1 MSYVGYGGSV
11 SVSTPSV
18 GALVADAIRSVVGD
32 PTVKLSPQTDIIL
45 STSKMAIE
53 GALGKSIQT
62 VVSTS
67 VSSSV
72 TDMASDVVGE
82 IANAVPMVGAILGWF
97 VGVVKSIVDTYS
109 TPSKSQE
116 AAQTAARCN
125 NITHW
130 YKPLPTGLGG
140 VYPCD
145 IFAKYIPLIPDY
157 DSPGTA
163 PAKAALALGYC
174 MAHSYCQRPFIGS
187 ALIAATETNSKVPA
201 ARKAQFKKLREAMA
215 AQFMRPSGDG
225 GESLWPIYMDLML
238 TEADAGHMSPGQIL
252 ASCTAAMK
260 NATTTDTYSI
270 HGCCAAAQSLV
281 IATMD
286 QWSRQTRPI
295 YTQDV
300 AKYNELKAQAAKIKA
315 DAQALI
321 NKKLGKKPTIGQALS
336 TSLIA
341 TIAGMTKPKTTTA
354 AATKKPLS
362 PVVAVGIGMAI
373 AAGGAAVLISRAK
386 HPRRH
391 A

>member
-1 MSYVGYGGSV
+1 MSYVSYGFGAA
-11 SVSTPSV
+11 VSTPSV
-18 GALVADAIRSVVGD
+18 GALVADAIQSVVGD

-62 VVSTS
+62 LVSTS

-82 IANAVPMVGAILGWF
+82 VASAVPMVGAILGWF
-97 VGVVKSIVDTYS
+97 VFVVKSIVDTYS
-109 TPSKSQE
+109 SPSKSQE

-125 NITHW
+125 NISHW

-145 IFAKYIPLIPDY
+145 IFAKYIPEIPDY
-157 DSPGTA
+157 DSPGT
-163 PAKAALALGYC
+163 PPVKASLAFSYC
-174 MAHSYCQRPFIGS
+174 MAHSYCQRPFMGN
-187 ALIAATETNSKVPA
+187 ALIAATEYNTKIAA
-201 ARKAQFKKLREAMA
+201 ARRTQFKKLRVAMA

-238 TEADAGHMSPGQIL
+238 TEADAGHMSPGQISVSCAAAIKY
-252 ASCTAAMK
+252 ASANDVYAL
-260 NATTTDTYSI
+260 
-270 HGCCAAAQSLV
+270 HGCCEAARSLV
-281 IATMD
+281 VATMD

-321 NKKLGKKPTIGQALS
+321 NKKLGKTPTFSIGPAL
-336 TSLIA
+336 LANIA
-341 TIAGMTKPKTTTA
+341 SMMKPKTTTA
-354 AATKKPLS
+354 AVTKKKLS
-362 PVVAVGIGMAI
+362 PVVAVGIGMALA
-373 AAGGAAVLISRAK
+373 AAGAAALMARAR
-386 HPRRH
+386 PRRH